1 MSFPDTLMRL
11 VRRNLSSLP
20 SPLARL
26 VYFASLHDSYT
37 GRYLHEGWGT
47 IATPEEVNRVVRQ
60 THLEIFDNVLELK
73 LEALCRELQEHF
85 QSLNGSIGEMAAM
98 WRKAEPF
105 RDMLPLDCSPVERA
119 LFISQMRIALGILA
133 ISPDLAV
140 LAERA
145 A

>member
-26 VYFASLHDSYT
+26 VYFASLYDSYT

-47 IATPEEVNRVVRQ
+47 VATPEEVNRVIRQ
-60 THLEIFDNVLELK
+60 THLEIFDKVLELR
-73 LEALCRELQEHF
+73 LETLCRELQEHF
-85 QSLNGSIGEMAAM
+85 QSLNGSMGEMAAR

-105 RDMLPLDCSPVERA
+105 RDMLPLDCSLIERK
-119 LFISQMRIALGILA
+119 LFISQMRIALGVLV
-133 ISPDLAV
+133 ISPDLTV
-140 LAERA
+140 LAEQA